1 MKTVFIDYE
10 TYYDKE
16 YSLRKMTPVEY
27 VLDHRFE
34 CIGCAVKE
42 GLDGEPY
49 WVDGVDLPLFFAD
62 LDPKDTM
69 LVSHNALFDACITA
83 WRFNFHPR
91 LTADTLSIARA
102 TIGHEIK
109 SLSLANVALKLD
121 IGVKGGTVHK
131 VEGMGAAAI
140 KAAGLYDEY
149 IQYALNDVEL
159 CAAIYRTLVVEKRL
173 FPIRELAVMDM
184 VIRCAIEPQMQLDQN
199 VLALHLHNIKTRKQ
213 ELLARVGI
221 DKSELMS
228 NDKFAQALR
237 NLGVEPPTKMSLL
250 TGKESY
256 AFAKTDPAFMELLDH
271 DDPQVQV
278 LASARLGLKSTLEE
292 TRTERFTSIARLTWP
307 GKKQGLMPMPLRYS
321 GAHTHRL
328 SGDWSLN
335 VQNMPRGGELRR
347 ALIAPPGHVVLAADS
362 SQIEARVVAWI
373 SGQLDLIEQFARGE
387 DVYSSFASK
396 VFGREINK
404 KTDPVERFIG
414 KTCIASGTM
423 VVTDQGLIPIE
434 NITKSHKLWDGE
446 EWVCHSGL
454 VSNGSKQTLSLSGLW
469 LTPDHLVL
477 CGTKWKDAASV
488 QADENSLS
496 LALATAAENLPPQVM
511 SKVSGEDSNL
521 LLCAA
526 TAGALNIRLT
536 ATTSKT
542 LKALAAL
549 NAAVKQVR
557 RSVTGSMQRL
567 FLMMAT
573 APVYLTASPPPSH
586 AATIQAV
593 RYSNTTAGE
602 VSTSTRNGGGT
613 EPHSYSLYRR
623 FLIGIERITKW
634 IVSTSIKDTSRE
646 TSGLSAD
653 PTTYATNE
661 KSPTL
666 KPASANLRRSLQV
679 FDIANAGPRH
689 RFTVMTS
696 NGPLIVHN
704 CILGLGYGLGW
715 TKFQR
720 TVKMQS
726 KAQTGKLID
735 LTDEE
740 AINIVQIYRTAYS
753 AIPALWRILNDNIN
767 VISSG
772 NGSFAIGPC
781 EFRHKHITLPN
792 GLRLNY
798 HDLKF
803 DNNEWTY
810 TYAGKPKRLYGGALL
825 ENIVQALARIV
836 VMDTAARLRV
846 KLAMYDVQLA
856 LQVHDE
862 LVYVVP
868 EEVAKV
874 CEQITLEE
882 MSVRPSWAPT
892 LPLAAEA
899 SYGKSYGDAK

>member
-16 YSLRKMTPVEY
+16 YSLRKMTPVQY

-42 GLDGEPY
+42 GLDGESY

-62 LDPKDTM
+62 LNPRDTM

-102 TIGHEIK
+102 TIGHETK

-131 VEGMGAAAI
+131 VEGMGSAAI
-140 KAAGLYDEY
+140 KAAGLYNEY

-173 FPIRELAVMDM
+173 FPVKELAVMDM

-213 ELLARVGI
+213 ELLAQVGI
-221 DKSELMS
+221 DKTELMS

-237 NLGVEPPTKMSLL
+237 NLGVEPPTKMSIL

-271 DDPQVQV
+271 DDPQVQT

-404 KTDPVERFIG
+404 KNDPAERFIG
-414 KTCIASGTM
+414 KTA
-423 VVTDQGLIPIE
+423 
-434 NITKSHKLWDGE
+434 
-446 EWVCHSGL
+446 
-454 VSNGSKQTLSLSGLW
+454 
-469 LTPDHLVL
+469 
-477 CGTKWKDAASV
+477 
-488 QADENSLS
+488 
-496 LALATAAENLPPQVM
+496 
-511 SKVSGEDSNL
+511 
-521 LLCAA
+521 
-526 TAGALNIRLT
+526 
-536 ATTSKT
+536 
-542 LKALAAL
+542 
-549 NAAVKQVR
+549 
-557 RSVTGSMQRL
+557 
-567 FLMMAT
+567 
-573 APVYLTASPPPSH
+573 
-586 AATIQAV
+586 
-593 RYSNTTAGE
+593 
-602 VSTSTRNGGGT
+602 
-613 EPHSYSLYRR
+613 
-623 FLIGIERITKW
+623 
-634 IVSTSIKDTSRE
+634 
-646 TSGLSAD
+646 
-653 PTTYATNE
+653 
-661 KSPTL
+661 
-666 KPASANLRRSLQV
+666 
-679 FDIANAGPRH
+679 
-689 RFTVMTS
+689 
-696 NGPLIVHN
+696 
-704 CILGLGYGLGW
+704 ILGLGYGLGW

-726 KAQTGKLID
+726 KAQAGKLID

-740 AINIVQIYRTAYS
+740 AINIVQTYRTSYS
-753 AIPALWRILNDNIN
+753 AIPALWRILSDNIS

-772 NGSFAIGPC
+772 KGSFAIGPC
-781 EFRHKHITLPN
+781 EFKDRHITLPN
-792 GLRLNY
+792 GLRLSY

-803 DNNEWTY
+803 DNNEWAY

-868 EEVAKV
+868 EDIAKV
-874 CEQITLEE
+874 CEKITLEE